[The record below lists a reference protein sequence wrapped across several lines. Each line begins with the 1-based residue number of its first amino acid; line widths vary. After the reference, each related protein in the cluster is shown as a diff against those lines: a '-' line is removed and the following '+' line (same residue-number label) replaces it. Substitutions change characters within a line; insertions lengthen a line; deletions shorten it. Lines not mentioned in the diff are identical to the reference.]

1 LPDAWKPVLDLAHKK
16 KAGKGRRFMELSF
29 HSLRHTAISEQAN
42 RGISREVR
50 MKLSGHKSAVHD
62 RYTHHELET
71 LRREVEKV
79 PACFP
84 TPEGT
89 LDTDGVVTQS

>member
-1 LPDAWKPVLDLAHKK
+1 
-16 KAGKGRRFMELSF
+16 
-29 HSLRHTAISEQAN
+29 
-42 RGISREVR
+42 

-79 PACFP
+79 PSF
-84 TPEGT
+84 TEG
-89 LDTDGVVTQS
+89 